1 MNFSG
6 GRSGEPIS
14 IRITSMPSFCKA
26 EILFA
31 SDAKKYGLNDEIL
44 SDGLKIDCILLNING
59 HYLRISFFL

>member
-14 IRITSMPSFCKA
+14 IRITSLPSFCKE

-44 SDGLKIDCILLNING
+44 TDGIKNG
-59 HYLRISFFL
+59 CFF